1 MKGDGA
7 NRHDR
12 ICREL
17 GQAAGLT
24 NDWRLVAPEGTGRGL
39 VRLKLAA

>member
-1 MKGDGA
+1 L
-7 NRHDR
+7 R
-12 ICREL
+12 L
-17 GQAAGLT
+17 AAGLT

>member
-24 NDWRLVAPEGTGRGL
+24 NDWSLDGPWRTGDGL
-39 VRLKLAA
+39 VWLKLAA